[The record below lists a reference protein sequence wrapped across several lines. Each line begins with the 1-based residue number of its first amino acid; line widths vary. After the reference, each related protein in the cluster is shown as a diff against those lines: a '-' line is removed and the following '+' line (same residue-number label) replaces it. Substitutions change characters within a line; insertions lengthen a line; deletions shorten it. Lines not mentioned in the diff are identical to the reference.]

1 MLEVVLE
8 YLSLFNWEILF
19 IVFFFIQRRSEGV
32 INFCETFPLL
42 SDIYDNQPY
51 FCSQSI
57 SLFCL
62 EKSEDN
68 DGSVAGQE
76 DQDMPGSVQVGKPQA
91 GPERTEDPVVD
102 PADNGQ
108 QPE

>member
-1 MLEVVLE
+1 MFGVVCKIIFARP
-8 YLSLFNWEILF
+8 SLYHIK
-19 IVFFFIQRRSEGV
+19 
-32 INFCETFPLL
+32 
-42 SDIYDNQPY
+42 YDQPY

-57 SLFCL
+57 SSLLSL

-68 DGSVAGQE
+68 YGSVAGEE
-76 DQDMPGSVQVGKPQA
+76 DQDMPGSVQVGKPHA
-91 GPERTEDPVVD
+91 GPERTEDTVVD